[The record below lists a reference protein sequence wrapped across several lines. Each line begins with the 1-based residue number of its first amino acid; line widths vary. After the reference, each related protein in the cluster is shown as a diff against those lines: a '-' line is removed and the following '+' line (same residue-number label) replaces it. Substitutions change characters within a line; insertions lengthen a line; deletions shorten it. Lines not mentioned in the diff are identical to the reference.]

1 MLINNRCK
9 KCSKNKSCTK
19 RYKTE
24 IVEDLSELPEDVQL
38 SITDDIEKRLL
49 PQAQKVYKILGI
61 EGAEQYVNDE
71 IQCAGRTIL
80 KMLNE
85 ASREGVYIDV
95 VSKTIVYNIE
105 RRKMLQKFLEDCK
118 KSENT
123 VHDTIKLPC
132 ELDVGEA
139 KKYFVKAI
147 EKGYMEKTNSGYR
160 WRFGGDKGQ
169 ARLGYFCNMVY
180 KPPRPINKLEEIF
193 EVKKLSASI
202 TTVDEPAKRSDV
214 IEWRNKMDNDIFND

>member
-95 VSKTIVYNIE
+95 VS
-105 RRKMLQKFLEDCK
+105 
-118 KSENT
+118 
-123 VHDTIKLPC
+123 
-132 ELDVGEA
+132 
-139 KKYFVKAI
+139 
-147 EKGYMEKTNSGYR
+147 
-160 WRFGGDKGQ
+160 
-169 ARLGYFCNMVY
+169 
-180 KPPRPINKLEEIF
+180 
-193 EVKKLSASI
+193 
-202 TTVDEPAKRSDV
+202 
-214 IEWRNKMDNDIFND
+214 

>member
-1 MLINNRCK
+1 
-9 KCSKNKSCTK
+9 
-19 RYKTE
+19 
-24 IVEDLSELPEDVQL
+24 VEDLSELPEDVQL

-123 VHDTIKLPC
+123 VH
-132 ELDVGEA
+132 
-139 KKYFVKAI
+139 
-147 EKGYMEKTNSGYR
+147 
-160 WRFGGDKGQ
+160 
-169 ARLGYFCNMVY
+169 
-180 KPPRPINKLEEIF
+180 NK
-193 EVKKLSASI
+193 I
-202 TTVDEPAKRSDV
+202 TV
-214 IEWRNKMDNDIFND
+214 

>member
-38 SITDDIEKRLL
+38 SITNDIEKRLL

-61 EGAEQYVNDE
+61 EGVEQYVNDE

-105 RRKMLQKFLEDCK
+105 RRKMLQKLLEDCK

-132 ELDVGEA
+132 ELDTERA
-139 KKYFVKAI
+139 RKYFVKAI
-147 EKGYMEKTNSGYR
+147 KAQYIKITENGLQWVLISGR
-160 WRFGGDKGQ
+160 GKK
-169 ARLGYFCNMVY
+169 ASLGYFIQKVFCPSNTEDIPEKAV
-180 KPPRPINKLEEIF
+180 NKLFGVDRIGSAISQIYEAKKPQKWRDTIDKLF
-193 EVKKLSASI
+193 E
-202 TTVDEPAKRSDV
+202 
-214 IEWRNKMDNDIFND
+214 